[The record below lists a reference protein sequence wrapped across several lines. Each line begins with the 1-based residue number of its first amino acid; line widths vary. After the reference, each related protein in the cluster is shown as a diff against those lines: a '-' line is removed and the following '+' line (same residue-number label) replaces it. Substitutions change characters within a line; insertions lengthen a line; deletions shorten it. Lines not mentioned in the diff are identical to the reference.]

1 MSKQNTETKTSNT
14 SSTNSVVVFT
24 DLLGIVNHGYS
35 LTWCKSIFSYLGPSE
50 KETLQLRCYC
60 KLFSKALKPLPCW
73 TTFPHPNY
81 SSLNRLFDRF
91 TELLT
96 SGSTNIPKMLLIK
109 NGIHEIKS
117 YHGWKYSIAQVQ
129 IDIPIFIIGESREH
143 CIVMG
148 GLKMNGSEEDD
159 INVSNLTLRES
170 KENGVYGDQ
179 GASFHLDNVSVENS
193 GGHGVSVY
201 GTKRSTMKNCNVS
214 HSKYSGLSVW
224 NGGLMTIEGN
234 GTTIHHNCT
243 DGESVH
249 YGVSTDRNGGSSFS
263 SIHLASPLT
272 IEMISMNNGGG
283 GDYRGTIKTITL
295 PSKTNKMSRVFNPET
310 GKTKLCVTPGLNSL
324 FNAVHEAEKY
334 GITSIFLLN
343 GTHDE
348 QGEVVNININI
359 SIIGES
365 REHCIVMGGL
375 MMEGKKEDDVN
386 ISNLTLRESKGNGVC
401 GYEGASMHLDNV
413 SVENS
418 EGCGVVVSGTNRSNT
433 MTNCNV
439 SHSKYSG
446 LSVSDDGLMTIDGNA
461 TTIHHNCTDTGCMQW
476 HGLSVDSSSS
486 IHIASPLTKEMISKN
501 NEGGRNYN
509 GYDGA
514 GDDGTIKTI

>member
-1 MSKQNTETKTSNT
+1 MKTSVPKKNT
-14 SSTNSVVVFT
+14 KKSPKKQQQQQQQPTFGLISAWSQQQQEQQQSKSSDYSTNADQPQHHTLPSYSPLKSTTAKVNVKVTVCPEGALRVVPGLNSLMNAVYEAHTNGIT
-24 DLLGIVNHGYS
+24 DIFLLNGTHDEKGNIVN
-35 LTWCKSIFSYLGPSE
+35 I
-50 KETLQLRCYC
+50 
-60 KLFSKALKPLPCW
+60 
-73 TTFPHPNY
+73 
-81 SSLNRLFDRF
+81 
-91 TELLT
+91 
-96 SGSTNIPKMLLIK
+96 NIPI
-109 NGIHEIKS
+109 S
-117 YHGWKYSIAQVQ
+117 
-129 IDIPIFIIGESREH
+129 IIGESREH
-143 CIVMG
+143 CVVMG
-148 GLKMNGSEEDD
+148 GLYMYENREDD
-159 INVSNLTLRES
+159 VNVSNLTLRDS
-170 KENGVYGDQ
+170 MGNGVCGNWN
-179 GASFHLDNVSVENS
+179 GATIHLDNVSVENS
-193 GGHGVSVY
+193 GQNGVEVHG
-201 GTKRSTMKNCNVS
+201 RERNTMKNCNVS
-214 HSKYSGLSVW
+214 HSKQSGLVVGD
-224 NGGLMTIEGN
+224 GGLMSMNGN

-486 IHIASPLTKEMISKN
+486 IHIASPLTKDMLSKN

>member
-159 INVSNLTLRES
+159 VSVRDLTIASS
-170 KENGVYGDQ
+170 KGVGVEGFNR

-193 GGHGVSVY
+193 GCHGVAVY
-201 GTKRSTMKNCNVS
+201 DTKRNTMKNCNVS
-214 HSKYSGLSVW
+214 HSENNGLVVMD
-224 NGGLMTIEGN
+224 GGVITISGN
-234 GTTIHHNCT
+234 GTKIHHNCT
-243 DGESVH
+243 DGDSGS
-249 YGVSTDRNGGSSFS
+249 YGLYTNGPSS
-263 SIHLASPLT
+263 SIHLVSPLT
-272 IEMISMNNGGG
+272 PEMISTNNGDGG
-283 GDYRGTIKTITL
+283 NQGGNGTIK
-295 PSKTNKMSRVFNPET
+295 
-310 GKTKLCVTPGLNSL
+310 
-324 FNAVHEAEKY
+324 
-334 GITSIFLLN
+334 
-343 GTHDE
+343 
-348 QGEVVNININI
+348 
-359 SIIGES
+359 
-365 REHCIVMGGL
+365 
-375 MMEGKKEDDVN
+375 
-386 ISNLTLRESKGNGVC
+386 
-401 GYEGASMHLDNV
+401 
-413 SVENS
+413 
-418 EGCGVVVSGTNRSNT
+418 
-433 MTNCNV
+433 
-439 SHSKYSG
+439 
-446 LSVSDDGLMTIDGNA
+446 
-461 TTIHHNCTDTGCMQW
+461 
-476 HGLSVDSSSS
+476 SVD
-486 IHIASPLTKEMISKN
+486 K
-501 NEGGRNYN
+501 
-509 GYDGA
+509 DGKVLNV
-514 GDDGTIKTI
+514 TIMMM